1 MGIDRRIF
9 REFYTKSKSQMGA
22 TIYNIVY
29 LAHNRV
35 LLRSNIFLIQ
45 MYRSLRDRA
54 SWRDYVSHTVLELLL
69 MAVGWAAAHLYSVP
83 NASLMHLSKNNSYK
97 GCCLLGWW

>member
-29 LAHNRV
+29 FA
-35 LLRSNIFLIQ
+35 F
-45 MYRSLRDRA
+45 
-54 SWRDYVSHTVLELLL
+54 
-69 MAVGWAAAHLYSVP
+69 
-83 NASLMHLSKNNSYK
+83 
-97 GCCLLGWW
+97 